1 MDPLTMISPRH
12 VLAAARRIERSGLVL
27 RTPLER
33 SLSLSTIASADVYHK
48 LETWQPTG
56 SFKVRGAANKLLR
69 LRDEDAAAF
78 RRGFVAASAGN
89 HGLGLAHA
97 STSLSA
103 RATLVVPRSVSP
115 AKLESL
121 WRYPIE
127 LVVSIGNYD
136 VAEADA
142 RKMAQDRGTVFVS
155 PYNDPDVIAGAGTI
169 GIEILADLPDVDV
182 VLVPVGGGGLAAGI
196 AIYIKSVA
204 PRTRV
209 IGVQSEAYPSM
220 QRSRAAGRIVQVDDL
235 PSHADGL
242 AGNVEAGSITFDL
255 CQHYLDDLVL
265 VSEADIEDA
274 MRHFLKEERLV
285 VEGSGAVCAA
295 ALLTRKVDLSTAGV
309 NQPRVVAL
317 ATGRNVADK
326 VLRDLLAKPIEGSSG
341 AN

>member
-1 MDPLTMISPRH
+1 MTMDALTMISPRH
-12 VLAAARRIERSGLVL
+12 VLAAAQRLKRSGLVL

-48 LETWQPTG
+48 LEIWQPTG

-69 LRDEDAAAF
+69 LRDEDTPAF

-97 STSLSA
+97 STSLAA

-127 LVVSIGNYD
+127 LVVSVGNYD

-142 RKMAQDRGTVFVS
+142 RKMAQDRGTVLVS
-155 PYNDPDVIAGAGTI
+155 PYNDADVIAGAGTI

-196 AIYIKSVA
+196 ALYIKSIA

-209 IGVQSEAYPSM
+209 IGVQSEAYPAM
-220 QRSRAAGRIVQVDDL
+220 FRARAAGAIVTVDDL
-235 PSHADGL
+235 PSLADGL
-242 AGNVEAGSITFDL
+242 AGNIEAGSITFDL
-255 CQHYLDDLVL
+255 CRHYLDDMVL
-265 VSEADIEDA
+265 VSENDIENAIRYFVRD
-274 MRHFLKEERLV
+274 ERII

-295 ALLTRKVDLSTAGV
+295 ALLARKVDLNTAGV
-309 NQPRVVAL
+309 TRARVVCVT
-317 ATGRNVADK
+317 TGRNIAEK
-326 VLRDLLAKPIEGSSG
+326 VLVDLLAKPGDNSSS
-341 AN
+341 